1 MKIQEVIEFLEE
13 WAPLQFQESYDNS
26 GLLVGDCNWD
36 ITGVLVCVDS
46 IENIIDEAIQKNCNM
61 VVAHH
66 PILFTGLKSITG
78 KTYVERTIIKAIKND
93 IAIYAIHTNLDNIK
107 TGVNQEIANRI
118 GLVNQDILVNKKNML
133 SKVTVYVP
141 IQYADVVRT
150 AMFNAGAGHISDYD
164 QCSFNSEGVGTFRA
178 LEGTNPY
185 MGEIGILQKEPEIG
199 IEVVV
204 RKAGIRKLLNA
215 VDAAHPYEEVA
226 YDLVAL
232 DNESPEVGSGILG
245 ELKTPAEPLPFLQ
258 KIKTVFNAGVIRYT
272 AINENKKIKKVA
284 VCGGSGSFLLN
295 AAIAQNADIFI
306 TADYKYHQ
314 FFDADSN
321 IVIADIGHFESEQY
335 TTDLIVRKLKEKFST
350 FAVHFTEVSTNPVN
364 YL

>member
-118 GLVNQDILVNKKNML
+118 GLINQDILVNKKNML

-215 VDAAHPYEEVA
+215 VDSAHPYEEVA

>member
-118 GLVNQDILVNKKNML
+118 GLINQDILVNKKNML

-150 AMFNAGAGHISDYD
+150 AMFNAGAGHISGYD

-215 VDAAHPYEEVA
+215 VDSAHPYEEVA

>member
-1 MKIQEVIEFLEE
+1 MDGWIQE
-13 WAPLQFQESYDNS
+13 
-26 GLLVGDCNWD
+26 
-36 ITGVLVCVDS
+36 
-46 IENIIDEAIQKNCNM
+46 
-61 VVAHH
+61 
-66 PILFTGLKSITG
+66 
-78 KTYVERTIIKAIKND
+78 
-93 IAIYAIHTNLDNIK
+93 
-107 TGVNQEIANRI
+107 
-118 GLVNQDILVNKKNML
+118 
-133 SKVTVYVP
+133 
-141 IQYADVVRT
+141 
-150 AMFNAGAGHISDYD
+150 
-164 QCSFNSEGVGTFRA
+164 
-178 LEGTNPY
+178 
-185 MGEIGILQKEPEIG
+185 EIGILQKEPEIG

-215 VDAAHPYEEVA
+215 VDSAHPYEEVA

-258 KIKTVFNAGVIRYT
+258 KVKTVFNAGVIRYT

>member
-215 VDAAHPYEEVA
+215 VDSAHPYEEVA

>member
-164 QCSFNSEGVGTFRA
+164 Q
-178 LEGTNPY
+178 
-185 MGEIGILQKEPEIG
+185 
-199 IEVVV
+199 
-204 RKAGIRKLLNA
+204 
-215 VDAAHPYEEVA
+215 
-226 YDLVAL
+226 
-232 DNESPEVGSGILG
+232 
-245 ELKTPAEPLPFLQ
+245 
-258 KIKTVFNAGVIRYT
+258 
-272 AINENKKIKKVA
+272 
-284 VCGGSGSFLLN
+284 
-295 AAIAQNADIFI
+295 
-306 TADYKYHQ
+306 
-314 FFDADSN
+314 
-321 IVIADIGHFESEQY
+321 
-335 TTDLIVRKLKEKFST
+335 
-350 FAVHFTEVSTNPVN
+350 
-364 YL
+364 